1 MGQAGIQLS
10 ETVRNILSKNVLGT
24 VCKAK
29 RRQCFK
35 HHLVKRVLVLILF
48 LNLSYLTCRSI
59 LGNYLATLSFNF
71 KKSIKNEDGSGFFF
85 FFFCSGFYCEDS
97 ISQIA

>member
-29 RRQCFK
+29 RRRQCFK

-48 LNLSYLTCRSI
+48 LNLSYLTCKPI
-59 LGNYLATLSFNF
+59 LGNYLATLSINF
-71 KKSIKNEDGSGFFF
+71 KKSIKNEAGSGV
-85 FFFCSGFYCEDS
+85 FCSGFYCEDS
-97 ISQIA
+97 VSQIA